1 MQQEKAVGS
10 VRTWEIVVAAL
21 FLAFGAVVVWDS
33 RRLGAQ
39 WGSDGPQAGYFPFYI
54 GAIICTASIINLFSA
69 VAKGSRDAFV
79 EWGQLRLIL
88 VVLLPTLVY
97 VALIANPL
105 YSLGIYVPSALFIA
119 FDEGG
124 GYWDSGFMQP
134 LDFFGDGPRIPF
146 LVVSPYSKGGR
157 VVHTYYDHVSVLKF
171 IERNWH
177 LAPLTP
183 RSRDN
188 LPNPMVARR
197 NPYVPLNMPA
207 IGDLFEMFDFRH
219 GRGQ

>member
-97 VALIANPL
+97 VALIANPV

-119 FDEGG
+119 F
-124 GYWDSGFMQP
+124 FMR
-134 LDFFGDGPRIPF
+134 LLGKYGWAKIAA
-146 LVVSPYSKGGR
+146 
-157 VVHTYYDHVSVLKF
+157 VSVG
-171 IERNWH
+171 
-177 LAPLTP
+177 T
-183 RSRDN
+183 
-188 LPNPMVARR
+188 MVAFFVMFEIWFK
-197 NPYVPLNMPA
+197 VPLPKGPLEA
-207 IGDLFEMFDFRH
+207 AFGFA
-219 GRGQ
+219 